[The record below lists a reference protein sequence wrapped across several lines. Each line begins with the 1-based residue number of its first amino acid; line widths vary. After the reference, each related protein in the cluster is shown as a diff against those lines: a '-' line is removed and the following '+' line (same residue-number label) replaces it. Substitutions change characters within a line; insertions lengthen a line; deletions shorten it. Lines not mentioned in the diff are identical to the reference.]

1 METER
6 GEQSP
11 EALEASFRAWLERI
25 PGTVYVQ
32 RGSGTATTIY
42 MSPHV
47 EQLLGRPA
55 STFTEDPHA
64 WSTMVHPDDRA
75 RLHAADQQ
83 ADLDGVFHCDYRLRT
98 ADGTY
103 RWFRDESR
111 RHDDPDGDLWVG
123 VLVDVTAEH
132 EREED
137 LTDALQQFQALVEQL
152 PAAVYI
158 KDQVGIAAVPTY
170 LSPRYEEVFGYPVK
184 ERLEDPE
191 LWASIVH
198 PDDREAAFEAA
209 EHSAATG
216 APFTMDYRITR
227 KDGSVAWIH
236 DETVLIRGS
245 DGEPLFWQGIS
256 MDVTG
261 RKRTEDELR
270 AAVRRFQTLAEQ
282 IPAVTY
288 IEPLGGPVSPTYVSP
303 QYEAM
308 FGFTP
313 EERLRDAGLWERL
326 LHPDD
331 RARVLAEV
339 DTIAED
345 ADGWLLEYCMVHRD
359 GHLVWV
365 RDQAVTVRDDAG
377 TPLYYQGVLFD
388 VTDAK
393 RAQEELHRALEEL
406 QRADDMKNTFL
417 TAVSHDLR
425 TPLATILGNAIT
437 LEHGDELGLSEG
449 ERRSM
454 LRSLSAKAR
463 RLTELITDLLDMD
476 RLARGALEPRFAPEE
491 LGHVVRRIAYDADTG
506 DRRVEIDARPTVAV
520 MDRSMVERIVE
531 NLLVNAAK
539 HTPPGATIWVRVR
552 TVDDGAEIVVE
563 DDGPG
568 VPAELRE
575 ALFRPFERG
584 PSANP
589 HSPGVGLG
597 LSLVARFAELHGGRA
612 WVEERPGGGASFHV
626 RLAPD
631 ATTS

>member
-1 METER
+1 METGG
-6 GEQSP
+6 GEHRP
-11 EALEASFRAWLERI
+11 EALEASFREWLERI

-32 RGSGTATTIY
+32 RGTGTATTIY

-47 EQLLGRPA
+47 EPLLGRPA
-55 STFTEDPHA
+55 STFTDDPYA

-75 RLHAADQQ
+75 RLQAADEQ
-83 ADLDGVFHCDYRLRT
+83 ADLDGVFHCEYRLRT

-111 RHDDPDGDLWVG
+111 RQDDRDGDLWVG

-132 EREED
+132 ERAD
-137 LTDALQQFQALVEQL
+137 ALTDALQQFQALVEQL
-152 PAAVYI
+152 PAAVYV

-170 LSPRYEEVFGYPVK
+170 LSPRYEEVFGYPVE
-184 ERLEDPE
+184 ERVQNPE

-198 PDDREAAFEAA
+198 PDDRVAAFEAA
-209 EHSAATG
+209 ERSAATG
-216 APFTMDYRITR
+216 APFAMDYRITR
-227 KDGSVAWIH
+227 RDGSLAWIH

-256 MDVTG
+256 MDVTD

-313 EERLRDAGLWERL
+313 DERLRDSGLWDRL

-331 RARVLAEV
+331 RDRVLAEV
-339 DTIAED
+339 EAIAED
-345 ADGWLLEYCMVHRD
+345 ADGWLLEYRMLHRD
-359 GHLVWV
+359 GHVVWV
-365 RDQAVTVRDDAG
+365 RDQAVTVRDEDGA
-377 TPLYYQGVLFD
+377 PLYFQGVLFD

-393 RAQEELHRALEEL
+393 RAQGELHRALEEL

-437 LEHGDELGLSEG
+437 LEHGDELGLSVE
-449 ERRSM
+449 ERGAM

-463 RLTELITDLLDMD
+463 HLTELITDLLDMD

-491 LGHVVRRIAYDADTG
+491 LAQIVRRIAHDADTG
-506 DRRVEIDARPTVAV
+506 GRRVEIDTRPTVAV
-520 MDRSMVERIVE
+520 MDRAMVERIVE
-531 NLLVNAAK
+531 NLLVNATK
-539 HTPPGATIWVRVR
+539 HTPAGATIWVRVR
-552 TVDDGAEIVVE
+552 PADEGAELVVE

-568 VPAELRE
+568 VPAELAE
-575 ALFRPFERG
+575 SLFQPFERG

-612 WVEERPGGGASFHV
+612 WVEQRPGGGASFHV
-626 RLAPD
+626 LLASD
-631 ATTS
+631 AAG